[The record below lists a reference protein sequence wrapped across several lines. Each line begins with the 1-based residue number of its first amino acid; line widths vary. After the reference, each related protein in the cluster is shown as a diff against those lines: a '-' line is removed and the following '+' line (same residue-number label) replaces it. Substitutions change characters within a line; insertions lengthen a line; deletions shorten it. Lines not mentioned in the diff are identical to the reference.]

1 MLRTYLLISL
11 ASLLTGCAAMPE
23 LFKAVDDIATDT
35 AIKVEVDKEAF
46 QKDTDVS
53 VAVEVKNKDTAP
65 VVQVQP
71 APATK

>member
-1 MLRTYLLISL
+1 
-11 ASLLTGCAAMPE
+11 MPE

-53 VAVEVKNKDTAP
+53 VAVEVKNKDHAP